1 MEFVPSPLE
10 LEEEVTFMMAE
21 GCVSLQKQSPTSII
35 EACNGMRQDSR
46 GGEKTEAVNE
56 VLQDRGFGVEPRPK
70 R

>member
-1 MEFVPSPLE
+1 
-10 LEEEVTFMMAE
+10 MMAE
-21 GCVSLQKQSPTSII
+21 GCGSLQKQSPTSII